1 MSLLLVGE
9 HGVVEEN
16 RVVTTVFP
24 AQRNEHGVCRELGF
38 VAY

>member
-9 HGVVEEN
+9 HGAVEEN
-16 RVVTTVFP
+16 REVTTVFTT
-24 AQRNEHGVCRELGF
+24 QRNDHGVHREPIF